1 MSLHVVIGYPTTSAK
16 GQPVPV
22 YVGRSAAEARAAKDA
37 ATGCACFDE
46 FHNVLPL
53 RKNNP
58 HFNPAAAPVEATVA
72 DEAAPLELAVETSAR
87 GRGRK

>member
-1 MSLHVVIGYPTTSAK
+1 MSLHLIIGYPETGAK

-22 YVGRSAAEARAAKDA
+22 YVGRSAAEARAAKGA
-37 ATGCACFDE
+37 AKSCACFDE
-46 FHNVLPL
+46 FHNVTPL

-58 HFNPAAAPVEATVA
+58 HFHPAAAPVETTAA
-72 DEAAPLELAVETSAR
+72 DEAAPLELAVETAAR

>member
-1 MSLHVVIGYPTTSAK
+1 MSLHVIVGYPQSGGK

-22 YVGRSAAEARAAKDA
+22 YVGRSAEEARVAKQQ
-37 ATGCACFDE
+37 ATSSACFDE

-53 RKNNP
+53 RKHNP
-58 HFNPAAAPVEATVA
+58 HFQPAAAPVEATVA
-72 DEAAPLELAVETSAR
+72 DQAAPLELAVETSAR

>member
-1 MSLHVVIGYPTTSAK
+1 MSLHLIIGYPETGAK

-22 YVGRSAAEARAAKDA
+22 YVGRSAAEARAAKGA
-37 ATGCACFDE
+37 AKSCACFDE
-46 FHNVLPL
+46 FHNVTPL

-58 HFNPAAAPVEATVA
+58 HFHPASAPVETTVA
-72 DEAAPLELAVETSAR
+72 DRSAPLELATETAAR